1 MKLLNLI
8 LILSFFSSSTAFA
21 SRYGLDYNQRIKSGS
36 DDKRFYSREDKFHS
50 DGGAISNFAKKTTIN
65 KKNKNIE
72 SPINRDYSRTKR
84 AKDSTINDPIIKDRK
99 YKEFDTAIA
108 TNIYADLNTIYRNGR
123 YVGYYKVG
131 NPYKI
136 DDLYYYP
143 QEYEHYEEIGMAS
156 WYGEDF
162 DGKLTANG
170 EIYDLSLMTAA
181 HRTLPMPS
189 IVKVT
194 NLTNK
199 RSVLVRVND
208 RGPFAKNRIID
219 LSKKAAQILDYKDR
233 GTIMVK
239 VELDNEKTREL
250 QDRLKINPN
259 KDD

>member
-1 MKLLNLI
+1 MKKISLTLI
-8 LILSFFSSSTAFA
+8 LCLVTIYSSFA
-21 SRYGLDYNQRIKSGS
+21 SRYSLDYHQNFNSKHKPQKY
-36 DDKRFYSREDKFHS
+36 YSKKDKFYN
-50 DGGAISNFAKKTTIN
+50 DGGAINNFTRKTVIEKKNRNIKSPLTNINVDN
-65 KKNKNIE
+65 KKKSIK
-72 SPINRDYSRTKR
+72 S
-84 AKDSTINDPIIKDRK
+84 PIIKDRK
-99 YKEFDTAIA
+99 YKEFDTQIA
-108 TNIYADLNTIYRNGR
+108 TNIYADFSNIMRNGR

-131 NPYKI
+131 KPYKI

-199 RSVLVRVND
+199 KSVLVRVND

-219 LSKKAAQILDYKDR
+219 LSKKAAEILDYKDR
-233 GTIMVK
+233 GTIMVR

-250 QDRLKINPN
+250 QDRLKINPI